1 MYDGILHKPL
11 HLPPGKS
18 DAISSLLV
26 GLLQKDQHRR
36 LGAIADF
43 VSSKT
48 TLSLS
53 VYIKNHLAAQIN
65 LPIDDR
71 LHMFCP
77 SFTVRNKEPRL
88 FHANQ
93 LGRPLPQK
101 NHSSLQPKRGER
113 GNTSAYV
120 SFFCARFP

>member
-11 HLPPGKS
+11 QLLPGKS
-18 DAISSLLV
+18 DAVCSLLV

-43 VSSKT
+43 VSSETPPALNKT
-48 TLSLS
+48 VSPPW
-53 VYIKNHLAAQIN
+53 IN
-65 LPIDDR
+65 VPINVV
-71 LHMFCP
+71 FCP

-88 FHANQ
+88 FHSNQ

-113 GNTSAYV
+113 MNV
-120 SFFCARFP
+120 SVNVYFCVCVF